1 MNFMEAVSTA
11 LRNYKNLS
19 GRASRSEFWYWYAF
33 IVIVNLLTSIPVIYT
48 AMMVSNYVF
57 VLPFATAELAIA
69 IFLIM
74 PTIAAAARRLHDT
87 DKSGWYMLIFLIPL
101 IGGIMMIV
109 MLAQPS
115 QPGSNRFGV

>member
-11 LRNYKNLS
+11 LKNYKNLQ
-19 GRASRSEFWYWYAF
+19 GRAGRAEFWYWYAF

-74 PTIAAAARRLHDT
+74 PTISVAARRLHDT
-87 DKSGWYMLIFLIPL
+87 DKSAWYMVIFLLPL
-101 IGGIMMIV
+101 IGQIMMIV

-115 QPGSNRFGV
+115 KPGSNRFGV